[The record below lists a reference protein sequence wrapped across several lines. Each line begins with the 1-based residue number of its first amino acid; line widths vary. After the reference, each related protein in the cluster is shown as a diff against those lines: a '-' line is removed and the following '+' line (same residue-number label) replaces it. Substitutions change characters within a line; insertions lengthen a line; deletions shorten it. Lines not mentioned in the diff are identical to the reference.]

1 MFFGKRKR
9 KRSWILSHFEN
20 ENTFQKRTTFW
31 KCKLILKPILKMKT
45 YKLKLCQRGIYS
57 FSGEC
62 FDKIWLIRAS
72 LCFKS
77 VVQLMTNDSIEL
89 HTKAS
94 SSMIVKVEEV
104 FFPSSSS
111 MAMAMWFEEN
121 LNDVCSSL
129 LANDDHTTLHS
140 PVYI

>member
-1 MFFGKRKR
+1 MRRFTRQETRFLSGQYLLIYLEGFTRWDLLGGIYLAGFTRWDLLGK
-9 KRSWILSHFEN
+9 
-20 ENTFQKRTTFW
+20 
-31 KCKLILKPILKMKT
+31 
-45 YKLKLCQRGIYS
+45 IYS
-57 FSGEC
+57 FSRKV

-72 LCFKS
+72 LCSKS

-111 MAMAMWFEEN
+111 MAMAM
-121 LNDVCSSL
+121 
-129 LANDDHTTLHS
+129 
-140 PVYI
+140 

>member
-1 MFFGKRKR
+1 MRFFQTRY
-9 KRSWILSHFEN
+9 SLWDFLTIVCLSLG
-20 ENTFQKRTTFW
+20 
-31 KCKLILKPILKMKT
+31 C
-45 YKLKLCQRGIYS
+45 
-57 FSGEC
+57 
-62 FDKIWLIRAS
+62 AS
-72 LCFKS
+72 LFSKS

-140 PVYI
+140 PVYN

>member
-1 MFFGKRKR
+1 
-9 KRSWILSHFEN
+9 
-20 ENTFQKRTTFW
+20 
-31 KCKLILKPILKMKT
+31 
-45 YKLKLCQRGIYS
+45 
-57 FSGEC
+57 
-62 FDKIWLIRAS
+62 
-72 LCFKS
+72 
-77 VVQLMTNDSIEL
+77 MTNDSIEL

-140 PVYI
+140 PVYNQVFDNNVWTLRKSDLILNCK

>member
-1 MFFGKRKR
+1 MKTCPF
-9 KRSWILSHFEN
+9 
-20 ENTFQKRTTFW
+20 TFW
-31 KCKLILKPILKMKT
+31 KWKHILKKNHILKKKT
-45 YKLKLCQRGIYS
+45 EELKLCQKGIYS
-57 FSGEC
+57 FSKEC
-62 FDKIWLIRAS
+62 FDNIWLICAS

>member
-1 MFFGKRKR
+1 MVEIPKSQEISIIFTSKDCIKTNNVQMLIFCLSYFITTYYYYYEGLIWKNTVFRSPLFLKWLYFLKR
-9 KRSWILSHFEN
+9 
-20 ENTFQKRTTFW
+20 
-31 KCKLILKPILKMKT
+31 
-45 YKLKLCQRGIYS
+45 YS
-57 FSGEC
+57 C
-62 FDKIWLIRAS
+62 AS

-140 PVYI
+140 PV